1 MQLIERGIYYED
13 SFLGVTLGGLVFSHG
28 TIIIDSPLR
37 AEDARSWRSA
47 LLNQRGGSNRL
58 LINLDAN
65 PDRTLGDRALECT
78 ILAHTKT
85 AQVFRNRPTIF
96 KGQSLES
103 GAAWEAYSDAIGM
116 RWAMPDITFSQRMSL
131 HWGGPEVILEHHPG
145 PTPGATWVV
154 IPDARVVFVGDA
166 VVLDQPPFLAHAD
179 LPLWLEALDM
189 LMNSYDG
196 YTIISGRGGPATMEN
211 ITKQRQYLSKITLKL
226 DQLSEEK
233 SPAEATEKLVPDLL
247 AALTFPPEKRDGYR
261 KRLRFGLYQYYNR
274 HYRSVNQLE
283 QYRDEDEE
291 E

>member
-28 TIIIDSPLR
+28 TIIIDAPLR

-78 ILAHTKT
+78 IVAHTKT

-96 KGQSLES
+96 KGQSVES
-103 GAAWEAYSDAIGM
+103 GAAWEAYGDAIGM
-116 RWAMPDITFSQRMSL
+116 RWATPDITFTQRMSL
-131 HWGGPEVILEHHPG
+131 HWGGPEVVLEHHPG

-154 IPDARVVFVGDA
+154 IPEAKVVFVGDA
-166 VVLDQPPFLAHAD
+166 VVMGQPPFLANAD
-179 LPLWLEALDM
+179 LAIWIDALELLISSFGD
-189 LMNSYDG
+189 
-196 YTIISGRGGPATMEN
+196 YTIISGRGGPATMES
-211 ITKQRQYLSKITLKL
+211 IRKQQQYLVKIERKCE
-226 DQLSEEK
+226 QLFEEK
-233 SPAEATEKLVPDLL
+233 SPAEATEKLVPGLL
-247 AALTFPPEKRDGYR
+247 ADYSFPPEKREAYT
-261 KRLRFGLYQYYNR
+261 KRLKFGLYQYYNR
-274 HYRSVNQLE
+274 HYRAANQLE
-283 QYRDEDEE
+283 QYRDQDEE